1 MRNIL
6 CSILLSVPVLMLLVA
21 QEGKN
26 EVVKTSDLRMTQIA
40 GYELFQRKNC
50 NECHTLGSKQEGE
63 RTPIAEKRS
72 DAWFQE
78 HVDAETELVLDE
90 AASRRKK
97 RRILKNEI
105 DALDDFLFGSKPA
118 EKQRVLGL
126 PENIRVGAY
135 LGYQN
140 NCTGCHTIAGQGKE
154 IAPDLSTIADK
165 KSDREWHI
173 KNLND
178 PQEFAPES
186 TMPAFGE
193 KLPAEEISKI
203 VDYIMTLR
211 K

>member
-6 CSILLSVPVLMLLVA
+6 FSILLSVPVLMLLVA

-126 PENIRVGAY
+126 PRRSRPICPPSLTRRATVSGISK
-135 LGYQN
+135 
-140 NCTGCHTIAGQGKE
+140 T
-154 IAPDLSTIADK
+154 STIRRSSRRNRQCRLLA
-165 KSDREWHI
+165 KSC
-173 KNLND
+173 
-178 PQEFAPES
+178 PQR
-186 TMPAFGE
+186 
-193 KLPAEEISKI
+193 ISQGSSI
-203 VDYIMTLR
+203 TS
-211 K
+211 